1 MLSDMLGNVSKK
13 LRKTGTT
20 TVGLVC
26 KDGVVLAA
34 ERKVTMGYLVA
45 GKKAEKILQINSYIG
60 MTIAGLVGDAQHL
73 EKILRAELKLQ
84 ELQEERRIPIKA
96 AANLMATIL
105 YGRRYYPYYVQ
116 LIVGGFDTKPR
127 LFSFDPSGSIQDEDE
142 YFSSGSGSPMAFG
155 LLEDQYKK
163 GLSVEEGK
171 KVAAKAVR
179 SAVQRDIASGG
190 SGIDIVIIDKSGF
203 KKLSEKEVEE
213 ALK

>member
-1 MLSDMLGNVSKK
+1 MLGNVSKK

-45 GKKAEKILQINSYIG
+45 GKKAEKILRVNDYIG

-171 KVAAKAVR
+171 KVAARAVR

-190 SGIDIVIIDKSGF
+190 SGIVFVIIVKNGF
-203 KKLSEKEVEE
+203 KKLSVKEVEE

>member
-1 MLSDMLGNVSKK
+1 MLENMPKG

-26 KDGVVLAA
+26 RDGIVLAA

-45 GKKAEKILQINSYIG
+45 GKKAEKILQINEYIG

-73 EKILRAELKLQ
+73 EKVVKAELKLQ
-84 ELQEERRIPIKA
+84 ELQEERRVPIKA
-96 AANLMATIL
+96 AANLVANIL

-116 LIVGGFDTKPR
+116 LIVGGFDSRPR
-127 LFSFDPSGSIQDEDE
+127 LYSFDPSGSIQEEDE

-155 LLEDQYKK
+155 VLEEQYKK
-163 GLSVEEGK
+163 GLSSEEGK
-171 KVAAKAVR
+171 KTAARSVR
-179 SAVQRDIASGG
+179 AAIQRDIASGG
-190 SGIDIVIIDKSGF
+190 SGIDVVVIDKNGF
-203 KKLSEKEVEE
+203 RRLPEKEVEE